1 MMMDQMDG
9 WHKEMMH
16 QQKEFIATAERIDKW
31 DKHIS
36 NENRIITQMD
46 KEVRLAEA
54 EQDRFEKDLKRI
66 EKEQKQI
73 EAELQKELGNLEQR
87 VAAGCINLVLQ
98 LASSAPRV
106 ISRSLTRLLRSI
118 RIGNYKSGKREE
130 TFQLAEEISRHLEV
144 TCNDLKRMIIKLNA
158 SSERRYDEDEDEDP
172 VAEIQKILGAHIDS
186 LQWVDGQTELMQQ
199 SLEKLE
205 NGRR

>member
-1 MMMDQMDG
+1 MMMGQMDG

-73 EAELQKELGNLEQR
+73 EAELQKELSNLEQR
-87 VAAGCINLVLQ
+87 VAAGSINLVL
-98 LASSAPRV
+98 
-106 ISRSLTRLLRSI
+106 
-118 RIGNYKSGKREE
+118 
-130 TFQLAEEISRHLEV
+130 
-144 TCNDLKRMIIKLNA
+144 
-158 SSERRYDEDEDEDP
+158 
-172 VAEIQKILGAHIDS
+172 
-186 LQWVDGQTELMQQ
+186 
-199 SLEKLE
+199 
-205 NGRR
+205 